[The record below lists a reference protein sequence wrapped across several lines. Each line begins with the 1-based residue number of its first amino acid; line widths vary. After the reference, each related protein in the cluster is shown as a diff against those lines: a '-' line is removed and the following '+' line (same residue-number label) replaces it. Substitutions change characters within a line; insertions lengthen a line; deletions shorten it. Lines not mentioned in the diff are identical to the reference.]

1 MVFTAKELRIMDAPT
16 ADNEVVLAS
25 LGGKPRMPEDK
36 NDEDVDTKRGVP
48 REVIRERAGAWKE
61 ARISCLIPLRSLCV
75 FIRTMIQKLPLLVGR
90 MTGKVGIASQI
101 CKPRIQLC

>member
-36 NDEDVDTKRGVP
+36 NDEDVDTKSPGRNQSSNEMINRKEEDKWSAAERGVT
-48 REVIRERAGAWKE
+48 RESMRERAGTWKE
-61 ARISCLIPLRSLCV
+61 A
-75 FIRTMIQKLPLLVGR
+75 
-90 MTGKVGIASQI
+90 
-101 CKPRIQLC
+101 